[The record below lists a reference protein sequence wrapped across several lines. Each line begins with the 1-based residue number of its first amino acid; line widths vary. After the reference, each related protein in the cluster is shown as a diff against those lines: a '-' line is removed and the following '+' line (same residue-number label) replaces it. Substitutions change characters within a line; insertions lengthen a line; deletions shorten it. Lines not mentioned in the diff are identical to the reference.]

1 MRCKLSRHQ
10 HQIADSRRLRT
21 TSLAGAATSRH
32 PGRSEPGTSSRG
44 PLPGA
49 SACRGHAAQGCRYCA
64 TSQHHSS
71 ALTCVEL
78 APEMIARLLRGA
90 GSQDRM

>member
-10 HQIADSRRLRT
+10 LQIADSRRLRT

-49 SACRGHAAQGCRYCA
+49 IAIARSAGVLVLRYFA
-64 TSQHHSS
+64 TSFIRSNM
-71 ALTCVEL
+71 C
-78 APEMIARLLRGA
+78 
-90 GSQDRM
+90 